1 MLLALIRFVIAS
13 LLLLPLAQSRGG
25 LALLPRPLP
34 LGRLVLM
41 GLTGVTLFFAGSN
54 LGLVYTSAADAA
66 LIQGAIPVVTTVLA
80 VLVLRE
86 RVDRWRIGGIG
97 VAMFGVGLIVLTGQP
112 TAAAPNP
119 FLRGTRLI
127 FDLTR
132 AADVR
137 LAVFDALGREVAVLH
152 DGPRPAG
159 RHEAGL
165 AGTDLAPGVYVVR
178 LTTPDGVAA
187 TTVTRLP

>member
-1 MLLALIRFVIAS
+1 MDAAAGTLRIAGVELDGQPFTDFDADALRLNLAAGVGGHFEVHFEAVA
-13 LLLLPLAQSRGG
+13 PVAVEAPPTGPVGG
-25 LALLPRPLP
+25 L
-34 LGRLVLM
+34 
-41 GLTGVTLFFAGSN
+41 
-54 LGLVYTSAADAA
+54 
-66 LIQGAIPVVTTVLA
+66 
-80 VLVLRE
+80 
-86 RVDRWRIGGIG
+86 
-97 VAMFGVGLIVLTGQP
+97 
-112 TAAAPNP
+112 AAAPNP

-165 AGTDLAPGVYVVR
+165 AGAELAPGVYVVR